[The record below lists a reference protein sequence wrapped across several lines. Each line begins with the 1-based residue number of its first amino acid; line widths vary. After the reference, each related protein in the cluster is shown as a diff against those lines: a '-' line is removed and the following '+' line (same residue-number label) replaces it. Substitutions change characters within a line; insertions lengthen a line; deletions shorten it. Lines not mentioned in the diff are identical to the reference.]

1 MVKIKIKENENVEK
15 SPKSLFK
22 MLPIKDILCK
32 RDFISIMVTPITIC
46 SLIVVLCKQV
56 LQKPTLTGNWGV
68 DHQKACKFNS
78 VKNVV
83 PYNWEI
89 NMLFQNKIIVQL
101 IQVRLHLY
109 MLQAKI
115 KFRLKFFNSQ
125 EIKEIVNQP
134 RIKQINVNIIL
145 PCNIYYIVL

>member
-1 MVKIKIKENENVEK
+1 M
-15 SPKSLFK
+15 F
-22 MLPIKDILCK
+22 
-32 RDFISIMVTPITIC
+32 TPITIC
-46 SLIVVLCKQV
+46 SLIVVLRKQV
-56 LQKPTLTGNWGV
+56 LQMPTLTGNWGV

-78 VKNVV
+78 VKNVI

-134 RIKQINVNIIL
+134 RIKQINVNVIL
-145 PCNIYYIVL
+145 PCNMYYIVL

>member
-1 MVKIKIKENENVEK
+1 MVKIKIKENENVEN

-56 LQKPTLTGNWGV
+56 LQMPTLTGNWGV

-83 PYNWEI
+83 PYN
-89 NMLFQNKIIVQL
+89 
-101 IQVRLHLY
+101 
-109 MLQAKI
+109 
-115 KFRLKFFNSQ
+115 
-125 EIKEIVNQP
+125 
-134 RIKQINVNIIL
+134 
-145 PCNIYYIVL
+145 